1 LSSVTFFRLLQLT
14 VWKEVMK
21 VLDAEVVY
29 QQYRDMVYY
38 NGPLVKTTYEKNIVN
53 KAHCLIPEEA
63 A

>member
-1 LSSVTFFRLLQLT
+1 MAPFGHFYLD
-14 VWKEVMK
+14 KEK
-21 VLDAEVVY
+21 
-29 QQYRDMVYY
+29 Y